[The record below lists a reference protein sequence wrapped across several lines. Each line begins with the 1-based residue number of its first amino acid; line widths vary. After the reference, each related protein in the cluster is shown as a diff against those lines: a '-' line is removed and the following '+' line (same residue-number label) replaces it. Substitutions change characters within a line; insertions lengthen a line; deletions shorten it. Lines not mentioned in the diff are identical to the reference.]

1 MLFGAPTNLAV
12 AYLCQKF
19 APCLSNIAAPVP
31 TKLPYTHDGEALGI
45 GVKFWEGGVLVSVL
59 VAFQLTAKSQGGS
72 EIAQVLLEVLMEQ
85 LDVKRAQLLSS
96 ARDGVAANSVAMSLL
111 SAVYKN
117 HVTLLCMPHGC
128 NNIGGAAV
136 LLFLTNIVNLHTAV
150 FKNSPLARLQ
160 YGAALGLVSF
170 KSSYSKTRWWTWADV
185 VFQIQANWRQ
195 YVEFMSDP
203 VWSFSKEGMASMRSF
218 LAKPRN
224 VAGVHIQA
232 ALTADRFTQLY
243 ACTYIT
249 EGDGPGG
256 ICIAY
261 HTC

>member
-136 LLFLTNIVNLHTAV
+136 LLFLTNIVNLHTAGPSAIRRSTGPGV
-150 FKNSPLARLQ
+150 LQVVILQDTVVDLGGCCFPDSGQLASVCRVHVRP
-160 YGAALGLVSF
+160 GLVLQQ
-170 KSSYSKTRWWTWADV
+170 R
-185 VFQIQANWRQ
+185 
-195 YVEFMSDP
+195 
-203 VWSFSKEGMASMRSF
+203 GH
-218 LAKPRN
+218 
-224 VAGVHIQA
+224 GVHALVPGQA
-232 ALTADRFTQLY
+232 
-243 ACTYIT
+243 
-249 EGDGPGG
+249 P
-256 ICIAY
+256 
-261 HTC
+261 